1 MHLHRMSGM
10 KIRKGKADAISYHK
24 TVLANSNV
32 IKKEVFTFL
41 QELFVHRFSQLRR
54 IPSAANW

>member
-1 MHLHRMSGM
+1 MSGM

-32 IKKEVFTFL
+32 IKNEVFTFL